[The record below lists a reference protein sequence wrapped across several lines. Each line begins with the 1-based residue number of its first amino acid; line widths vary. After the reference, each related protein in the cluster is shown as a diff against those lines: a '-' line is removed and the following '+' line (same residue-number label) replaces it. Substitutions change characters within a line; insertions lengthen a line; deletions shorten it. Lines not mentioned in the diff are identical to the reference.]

1 MRNAWAYTMVMLY
14 LLVVLRPAMPSL
26 IFYANQDYY
35 ASEVCRFKD
44 QPKNCCKGSCQ
55 LKRMARESNPGDPAN
70 PIARV
75 MTEELL
81 VVLLPEISETTRIA
95 QPALTYPPAKDSPL
109 RTGNESAIWHPPTA

>member
-14 LLVVLRPAMPSL
+14 LMVVLRPAMPSL

-55 LKRMARESNPGDPAN
+55 LGRMARESNTADPSN

-81 VVLLPEISETTRIA
+81 VVLVPEIHDIQPIA
-95 QPALTYPPAKDSPL
+95 GQSNAFPPTVDFPL
-109 RTGNESAIWHPPTA
+109 CIGNERAIWHPPTV

>member
-1 MRNAWAYTMVMLY
+1 MVMLY

-26 IFYANQDYY
+26 IFYANQNYY

-55 LKRMARESNPGDPAN
+55 LGRMARESNPSDPAN

-81 VVLLPEISETTRIA
+81 VVLLHEINETQRIA
-95 QPALTYPPAKDSPL
+95 QLALKYPPAEDSPL
-109 RTGNESAIWHPPTA
+109 SPGNERDIWHPPTA